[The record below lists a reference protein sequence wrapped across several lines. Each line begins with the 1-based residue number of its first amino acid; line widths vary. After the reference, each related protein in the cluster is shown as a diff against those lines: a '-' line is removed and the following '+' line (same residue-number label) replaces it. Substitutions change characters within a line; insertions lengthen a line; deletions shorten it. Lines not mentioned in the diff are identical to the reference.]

1 MTRTC
6 GAIFALILWI
16 CATPGFADNGLAD
29 RIGSL
34 MGQERQTLDVVPER
48 QLSALTV
55 AVSAP
60 AEVAVEA
67 APAVATVA
75 PEPAPVPVAAAPAAA
90 PAPDPA
96 TVAAATDSPLAAA
109 VAQAVPSGDAEWQC
123 LTTALYFEARGES
136 LRGVA
141 AVAEVILNR
150 RDSGLYPGSVCG
162 VVHQASSGGCQ
173 FSYNCDGRSDAIGD
187 RNAWNRVGQVAR
199 AMLDGA
205 PRTLTGGATHYHTT
219 AVHPSWANRF
229 PLTAQIGTHLF
240 YRQPIRTASN

>member
-6 GAIFALILWI
+6 GAIFALILGI
-16 CATPGFADNGLAD
+16 CATPGFADNALAD

-60 AEVAVEA
+60 ADSTTAEA
-67 APAVATVA
+67 APAVAAVA
-75 PEPAPVPVAAAPAAA
+75 APAPVPVAAAPAAD
-90 PAPDPA
+90 PATDPA

-123 LTTALYFEARGES
+123 MTTALYFEARGES

-150 RDSGLYPGSVCG
+150 RDSGLYPRSVCG
-162 VVHQASSGGCQ
+162 VVHQAGGGGCQ
-173 FSYNCDGRSDAIGD
+173 FSYNCDGLSDAIGD
-187 RNAWNRVGQVAR
+187 RAAWSRVGQVAR

-229 PLTAQIGTHLF
+229 PQTAQIGTHLF
-240 YRQPIRTASN
+240 YRQPVRTASN

>member
-6 GAIFALILWI
+6 GAIFALILGI

-60 AEVAVEA
+60 AEAAVEA
-67 APAVATVA
+67 APAVAAVA
-75 PEPAPVPVAAAPAAA
+75 AEPAPVPVAAAPAA
-90 PAPDPA
+90 APDPA

-136 LRGVA
+136 IRGQA

-150 RDSGLYPGSVCG
+150 TELPSYPNSICG
-162 VVHQASSGGCQ
+162 VVNQTGSGSCA
-173 FSYNCDGRSDAIGD
+173 FSYVCDGRSDAITDLGAWD
-187 RNAWNRVGQVAR
+187 RAKRVAS
-199 AMLDGA
+199 AMLAGA
-205 PRTLTGGATHYHTT
+205 PRLLTEGATHFHTPAVRPVWSRKFAHT
-219 AVHPSWANRF
+219 A
-229 PLTAQIGTHLF
+229 TIGAHLF
-240 YRQPIRTASN
+240 YRQAMRTAMN